1 MFAPKCLALISRL
14 EYFETLKNCLGLM
27 YTVYVDNV
35 EVEMETLVG
44 NILGHVQ
51 VPPPGGPQVRF
62 SIGAGDRQALQPPL
76 SDSLPVSRSSVALLV
91 QQLGIHNI
99 ITLFCAAVTDQ
110 KIMFHCRSYTR
121 LTEACGALI
130 SLLFPLKYSYVYIP
144 VLPAAL
150 IEVLSTPTPFIMG
163 IHSALKEEA
172 TELLDVIVADLDGGY
187 LSIPECVN
195 LLLPADVIYERI
207 NYELT
212 MVLRPDLKIADQ
224 AFPLSSDT
232 PSKPELLDKEIRA
245 IFLRLIAELLLGYRT
260 CLTIIRIHPSPV
272 ITFNKGMFLFQHGLL
287 GDEFL
292 SKFLDGMSFGAFVS
306 ERGPPYRPCDLFD
319 KLNAMLPETFAT
331 EEGQPERMLK
341 NIRDVA
347 ERLYVNENPSIL
359 SMSTEENPTKAQYLQ
374 KIPKPSDGT
383 YTRINEYPFPSL
395 SNDKIIDVIDDGLA
409 KAIMQ
414 SMNPNLNK
422 PRNQKQQ
429 IVPYNASI
437 GNFEGHRN
445 LVNNSARRLEVLRT
459 CINFIFEN
467 KILDARRLFP
477 AVMRS
482 LKSRVARQ
490 ALLHELELHVNKNR
504 AMLEP
509 QQFSMVVRLINAALQ
524 EDSHSEEFS
533 LSMDFLPLISA
544 FCRKLCPG
552 IIQFAYTVTQD
563 HPVFASHAFWETA
576 FYADVEKNIQSLYV
590 TPDNTPTYEKK
601 DVSQSFNDAFAAGP
615 DASGSSASSAAAN
628 GLITSAE
635 RSPLDIAAEQLRLQ
649 PNMNHDAREEAKSN
663 EESIVYSQAVHYAN
677 RMVCMRVPLDA
688 HRGLKNSITL
698 EGDSGGSSNIT
709 GSVGGSDSYNAEDH
723 YGESD
728 PKDVATRVI
737 KFISRFVDKV
747 CTEAGVS
754 HEHLKNLHGLIPG
767 LVAMHIE
774 TLDAVNRESKR
785 LPPIQK
791 PKILKPTFLP
801 GEEKVME
808 GLRGYLVLD
817 GREEGQ
823 GGVMG
828 GPTLLPAEGAVFLTT
843 YRIIFKGTPI
853 DMQACEQVVTR
864 SFPVSALV
872 KEKKI
877 NVTNIGN
884 TFHLDQFLPEGIQ
897 LRSNTFQLMKIV
909 FDAEVSLE
917 RLETFRKMCN
927 KLRYPQSIFHTFA
940 YPRHL
945 ISPALSTQMKHKEK
959 SATLRKFATKTFLRG
974 GKKSSK
980 MSTRKDKYVLPP
992 GGSGRTM
999 PLASSTMLKE
1009 DLLTAS
1015 MESVRTDSRPGS
1027 LMFDEDEL
1035 SNVDLSSFLTLER
1048 GQGFEDQPTQVID
1061 EVDST
1066 TTLKPT
1072 SDMLTVEKLAERQY
1086 VQDYTRLG
1094 LGLLGNGAIS
1104 RPRVGDMFK
1113 ISEVNSKFEVSRSYP
1128 ALIVVPSVLSDDS
1141 IRRLA
1146 KCHRHGRL
1154 PAITWRHQ
1162 RTKGLLIRSSG
1173 FHGKGVMGMIKSAQ
1187 TQGSSTSE
1195 SSGSSKSLEQE
1206 KYLSAIVLNTP
1217 YGSAHKSDSL
1227 VSLNSILPPTNS
1239 GETPDGTPT
1248 ISPRKGTHGTGTLL
1262 QRGFLRSSG
1271 GQKAYT
1277 GKPGIFDIGVA
1288 TLRRGNTLKGGGRL
1302 MMGASGHTQLGGGV
1316 SPAISKKHLTL
1327 GSRTSATRNGSV
1339 TEQDLAM
1346 PRKQEARKAAL
1357 YVFGEKS
1364 QLRNFKSDQN
1374 SKCDFIPYDY
1384 YETRHIKAS
1393 FKKLMKACLPSNPM
1407 TDPEMGFHKMVGES
1421 EWLLQIQNIMQ
1432 LAGAAVDLIDLQGS
1446 SVWLSFEDG
1455 WDFTTQV
1462 SALAQLLMDPYYRT
1476 LAGFKVLVDKEWL
1489 AFGHRFT
1496 HRTNQTIT
1504 HQTSGFAP
1512 VFLQFLDCVHQVHSQ
1527 FPLSF
1532 EFNQYFLKTIAY
1544 HYVSNR
1550 FQTFMWDSDYERY
1563 QAATQVYEERRPS
1576 RIDESGDSDS
1586 ETPSPPLKSLW
1597 DYMDKYHPRSPIF
1610 YNFQFAP
1617 HTTVLRPYTN
1627 TSSLIIWDY
1636 FLKENLY
1643 GGPSYDR
1650 ELFESATN
1658 EDNEQPLEQTDRRTV
1673 NASYDDVSHAE
1684 PDIHRWLL
1692 EEIRQLESDLGKPH
1706 KNWKHLL
1713 EHMEARF
1720 VTRRKRTSQA
1730 TEEARVQSMTA
1741 HKKTTID
1748 ILVRG
1753 KNIGE
1758 PPTKGFNFPH
1768 HFEPCSYMTP
1778 TSCDFCNQMLF
1789 GVVKQGCTGMK
1800 CSDCGYNVHEK
1811 CVPQVPK
1818 QCSRRGSTKESSAP
1832 TRQVAKEDS
1841 NPAHTPTTD
1850 NVRSFTQGYE
1860 QFNNLIDETRSHEGH
1875 LYKRGARLKGWK
1887 QRWFVLDS
1895 QKHQLRYYEARND
1908 PHCKGFIDL
1917 KEVESVQPA
1926 FANPSAPK
1934 KVEDNAFFDLKT
1946 TKRVYNFIADTK
1958 VAAEEW
1964 ISKIQDCLS

>member
-1277 GKPGIFDIGVA
+1277 GKP
-1288 TLRRGNTLKGGGRL
+1288 
-1302 MMGASGHTQLGGGV
+1302 
-1316 SPAISKKHLTL
+1316 
-1327 GSRTSATRNGSV
+1327 ATRNGSV

-1617 HTTVLRPYTN
+1617 HTTVNDVLRPYTN